1 MSLRTYVNESYKEL
15 TTKVTWPEWKDLQ
28 ASAIVVL
35 IASIIIALIVFV
47 MDWIFGINDV
57 PNDVTNIIRAWQG
70 FLGWI
75 YDLIS

>member
-15 TTKVTWPEWKDLQ
+15 TNKVTWPAWKDLQ

-47 MDWIFGINDV
+47 MDWIFGINNVADGT
-57 PNDVTNIIRAWQG
+57 TNIIRLWRG
-70 FLGWI
+70 LLGWL
-75 YDLIS
+75 YDFIS